1 MSDIYTWLP
10 RTNKLYVLYTVIGIL
25 SLLLCDIFVDFY
37 LLNKMWMEIYG
48 FRCRIIK
55 LYIYFVHICR
65 RNIVQNSFV
74 NLAQVIQKSNH
85 QLQTG
90 KILLRIRQFYIT
102 NVNY

>member
-10 RTNKLYVLYTVIGIL
+10 QTNKLYVLYTVIGIL

-65 RNIVQNSFV
+65 RNIVQKLKFMMQFFCEFGPSYPEIQSPASKWK
-74 NLAQVIQKSNH
+74 NLV
-85 QLQTG
+85 TD
-90 KILLRIRQFYIT
+90 
-102 NVNY
+102 